1 MENLKLKRNVL
12 NRSTQMNRVKYNN
25 LLNILPKKDEIL
37 FSQKT
42 FLEIILGLIKE
53 TQSDYLTK
61 RKSLG
66 QKNDSSIIKEILS
79 DLNNNLKE
87 IKEEKKKKLKLI
99 QLQKEQKQSSLKDI
113 MNTTNIY
120 QKRRLNSEIISMSV
134 MNEDDSDDSSFDNIM
149 TDQQDFKTKNFI
161 LENRIQEL
169 ENRIIRIK
177 YLIKFDKSPHRF
189 VDHFTEIF
197 IENKSNKQN
206 ITENLHGSLL
216 NIRDIWKDIASKK
229 NLQEMKLENIR
240 TKIKNLKK
248 ESKKNPTKKIKYI
261 NTEDVIPEE
270 NLNTEN
276 NEDEKKVNEEPDNI
290 DNIIKNIELDLD
302 KSDEQKIKLGLKDME
317 KLLKLNMNINVN
329 INLNKQYINNHFNNC
344 EPNKLNENLNKKKKK
359 QY

>member
-120 QKRRLNSEIISMSV
+120 QKRRE
-134 MNEDDSDDSSFDNIM
+134 
-149 TDQQDFKTKNFI
+149 
-161 LENRIQEL
+161 
-169 ENRIIRIK
+169 
-177 YLIKFDKSPHRF
+177 
-189 VDHFTEIF
+189 
-197 IENKSNKQN
+197 
-206 ITENLHGSLL
+206 G
-216 NIRDIWKDIASKK
+216 
-229 NLQEMKLENIR
+229 
-240 TKIKNLKK
+240 KIKVRKADRRYFIRFGN
-248 ESKKNPTKKIKYI
+248 
-261 NTEDVIPEE
+261 
-270 NLNTEN
+270 
-276 NEDEKKVNEEPDNI
+276 
-290 DNIIKNIELDLD
+290 
-302 KSDEQKIKLGLKDME
+302 
-317 KLLKLNMNINVN
+317 
-329 INLNKQYINNHFNNC
+329 
-344 EPNKLNENLNKKKKK
+344 
-359 QY
+359 